1 MSWATATPRPC
12 EVAGELSGMEVP
24 LCSGSRQPRVREGFA
39 GRIRL
44 QSGQP
49 VQAEP
54 LLTEPHVTAQGSSG
68 PTQCLQKPW
77 SPALWWWQE
86 IEDSSDEFF
95 KFILMDYVACT
106 FDVLD
111 LRLGEE
117 ALDLRVVFGAGP
129 LDAADRQPAG
139 GPQSGAD
146 HPGSS
151 ATSWQRC
158 RQRIRRLLQLRWD
171 RCLQR

>member
-117 ALDLRVVFGAGP
+117 ALDLRVVFGA
-129 LDAADRQPAG
+129 AG
-139 GPQSGAD
+139 QGNMRWEVWSEV
-146 HPGSS
+146 HPS
-151 ATSWQRC
+151 
-158 RQRIRRLLQLRWD
+158 
-171 RCLQR
+171 RCLSSPSPGRQVSCN